1 MRRIIATLAIAVC
14 TLPPAA
20 LANPPA
26 EIAAIFKAN
35 NCTVCHLLSG
45 RTVVGP
51 AYAEIAARYADDKA
65 GALPVLI
72 ERVRKGSDAKLWG
85 QAPMPPS
92 PKLSEAEADAAVRW
106 ILGM

>member
-1 MRRIIATLAIAVC
+1 MRRSFIAIAAC
-14 TLPPAA
+14 ILPSAA

-26 EIAAIFKAN
+26 NIAAIFKAN

-51 AYAEIAARYADDKA
+51 AYSEIATRYAEDKA
-65 GALPVLI
+65 AALPVLV
-72 ERVRKGSDAKLWG
+72 ERTRKGSDAKLWG

-92 PKLSEAEADAAVRW
+92 PNLSEADAEAAVRW